1 MSNQRV
7 RVTVEFDI
15 DTERCRLYGVTPRG
29 SISITSS

>member
-15 DTERCRLYGVTPRG
+15 DTERCRRYGVTPR